1 MPSQLPLD
9 MSNPDSSATPPAR
22 RDPAGRAFIEVQF
35 PVSKLSKESYKERKA
50 NSGQTLT
57 GLGKW
62 WGRKPL
68 ALVRGIILGLLLPA
82 TENPERDRETFLAL
96 MTMDDDGM
104 WRRAGETLPVRAAYQ
119 EALPHERARYFEVE
133 DERIR
138 WRKGISQELKRQVQR
153 RAFLRMGY
161 DRRLEF
167 CRRPEELDGPSPDA
181 WEHINTHLGTSATSL
196 PEIIE
201 QLGRQPFG
209 RKPRVGDAC
218 CGGGSIPFEAAR
230 IGCHAY
236 GSDLNPAA
244 ALLTWGALNIVGG
257 GKAAIAR
264 VRAAQQQVFDA
275 VRHQVDEW
283 GIERN
288 EQGWAADAYL
298 YCNEVLDPAT
308 GWRVPLAPSWVIGM
322 GSKTIARLIP
332 VLAERRF
339 EIEICQGVSD
349 AELEQAKLEGTWA
362 DGLICP
368 VDRAG
373 RWLKPEE
380 RQRTSMDQ
388 LRGRDGLR
396 RWTNDDI
403 SPWPTDVF
411 QERLYCVRWTE
422 MINLPDGKTA
432 TVRHYQAPT
441 LADFMREQR
450 VSELLRERFA
460 DWQRRGYI
468 PSWRVEPG
476 EDINRPLNA
485 RGWTHWHH
493 FFNPR
498 QLLVNGLF
506 SKVSDELATDQLE
519 QASLLLSLGRL
530 IDHNGRMSG
539 WHAAAAN
546 ENVDHM
552 FYKPAIGTPLVRFAS
567 RSTLAIRPAFFLDLA
582 EETIHTPAVVEVH
595 DTRAVERECDV
606 WITDPGY
613 ADAIFYEEISEFF
626 LSWYDK
632 RLVKVFPDW
641 YSDSKRALAVS
652 GSGPEFRQTLAEC
665 YQHLVRK
672 MPDNGFQV
680 VMFTHQSAEVWA
692 DLALVLWAAGLQVT
706 TAWTIATETES
717 GGIKQG
723 NYVQATVVLVLRK
736 RKGNQRGDLSDL
748 YPDMQAEVQIQLQ
761 SMIDLDPKDDPN
773 FGDADYQLAAYA
785 AALRVITSYA
795 SIDEI
800 DPERELRR
808 TRTKGEKSP
817 FTGLI
822 EQAVRIA
829 SDYLVPDGIERS
841 TWRRLGPEERLYLK
855 GVSVEANGETREGVY
870 QEYARGYG
878 AGDYRAL
885 LSSRAANNVRLKTP
899 IELGSRDL
907 RRPDESSFG
916 GSLLRYALF
925 AIFKTATDPDRDP
938 RNARQFLRQEL
949 PTYWSSRQT
958 LLEMLRYLATRPA
971 GLMHWERDVHAA
983 QLLVGAIEGDSL

>member
-1 MPSQLPLD
+1 MSSQLPLD
-9 MSNPDSSATPPAR
+9 NTNPANSPTPSAR

-82 TENPERDRETFLAL
+82 TDDPERDRTTFLAL

-104 WRRAGETLPVRAAYQ
+104 WRRAGETLSVRAAIK
-119 EALPHERARYFEVE
+119 EALPHECTQYFEIE
-133 DERIR
+133 DEKIR
-138 WRKGISQELKRQVQR
+138 WRKGISQEQKRQVQR

-167 CRRPEELDGPSPDA
+167 CKRPEEINGPSLDA
-181 WEHINTHLGTSATSL
+181 WTRINAHLGTTAQSL
-196 PEIIE
+196 PELLD
-201 QLGRQPFG
+201 QLGRQIFDH
-209 RKPRVGDAC
+209 KPVVGDAC

-230 IGCHAY
+230 IGCDAY

-257 GKAAIAR
+257 GEAAVSQ
-264 VRAAQQQVFDA
+264 VRAAQQRVFDA
-275 VRHQVDEW
+275 VRRQVDQW

-288 EQGWAADAYL
+288 EQGWIADAYL
-298 YCNEVLDPAT
+298 YCNEVIDPAT

-322 GSKTIARLIP
+322 GSKTIARLVAVP
-332 VLAERRF
+332 GDRRF

-349 AELEQAKLEGTWA
+349 AELEQAKLEGTWD

-373 RWLKPEE
+373 HWLKPEE

-396 RWTNDDI
+396 RWTNEDVV
-403 SPWPTDVF
+403 PRPTDVF
-411 QERLYCVRWTE
+411 QERLYCIRWVET
-422 MINLPDGKTA
+422 IDLPDGKTR
-432 TVRHYQAPT
+432 TIRHYRTPT
-441 LADFMREQR
+441 AADLLREKY
-450 VSELLRERFA
+450 VADLLRERFA
-460 DWQRRGYI
+460 DWQSRGYI

-485 RGWTHWHH
+485 RGWTYWHH

-498 QLLVNGLF
+498 QLLINGLF
-506 SKVSDELATDQLE
+506 AKTSDDLATNQLE
-519 QASLLLSLGRL
+519 KAGLLLSMGRL

-539 WHAAAAN
+539 WHAAATN

-567 RSTLAIRPAFFLDLA
+567 RPTLAIRPAFFLDLTG
-582 EETIHTPAVVEVH
+582 ESIYGSAVVEAH
-595 DTRAVERECDV
+595 DTRAVERPCDI

-613 ADAIFYEEISEFF
+613 ADAIIYEEISEFF
-626 LSWYDK
+626 LSWYDQ
-632 RLVKVFPDW
+632 RLMKAFPNW

-652 GSGPEFRQTLAEC
+652 GTGPDFRLTLAEC
-665 YQHLVRK
+665 YQHLARK

-680 VMFTHQSAEVWA
+680 VMFTHQSADVWA
-692 DLALVLWAAGLQVT
+692 DVALVLWAAGLQVT

-717 GGIKQG
+717 AGIKQG
-723 NYVQATVVLVLRK
+723 NHVQGTVVLVLRK
-736 RKGNQRGDLSDL
+736 RKGSQRGDLSDL
-748 YPDMQAEVQIQLQ
+748 YPDMQTEVQSQLQ

-795 SIDEI
+795 DIDEI
-800 DPERELRR
+800 NPERELRR
-808 TRTKGEKSP
+808 VRTRGEKSP

-822 EQAVRIA
+822 EQAVHIA
-829 SDYLVPDGIERS
+829 SDYLVPDGIERG

-855 GVSVEANGETREGVY
+855 GISVEASGETREGVY

-885 LSSRAANNVRLKTP
+885 LGSRAANNVRLKTP

-907 RRPDESSFG
+907 RRPDEGSFG

-925 AIFKTATDPDRDP
+925 SIFKTATDPERDP
-938 RNARQFLRQEL
+938 RNARHFLRQEL
-949 PTYWSSRQT
+949 PTYWASRQT
-958 LLEMLRYLATRPA
+958 LIELLRYLATRPA
-971 GLMHWERDVHAA
+971 GLPHWERDVRAA